1 MGTCVV
7 IGLSFC
13 SLPTPTIWF
22 SLDRKR
28 RSRKRGQKKMETFWF
43 FRLRIRRNY
52 DSAYDSNF
60 WFSVTHKT
68 PLPTPTPS
76 LVKTSLKRWDLI
88 LLAQFHR
95 DLLRRVLGDGG
106 RFSHAFAGVVSKK
119 TVHPVCNVMH
129 FTQFGIRF
137 CSILAILYNLRAE
150 GNVLKAQSS
159 RGFTI
164 SAAAH

>member
-28 RSRKRGQKKMETFWF
+28 RSRKRGQKKWKRSWF
-43 FRLRIRRNY
+43 FRRTH
-52 DSAYDSNF
+52 DSAYASNF
-60 WFSVTHKT
+60 WFSLSHKT

-106 RFSHAFAGVVSKK
+106 RFSHAFVGIVSKK